1 MIWNFVI
8 GGVAGWVLANLLEE
22 DKPAEKVEVTSE
34 QALEV
39 LVQDIREEA
48 ECAMDACTTDEERE
62 LVYAQVKESVQK
74 LQLTLQERGEEIIAG
89 LRTQNVDASR
99 EEDVADSVD
108 SRVQGFKEKME
119 NLSEA
124 LDQALSDLNPKAAKA

>member
-8 GGVAGWVLANLLEE
+8 GGVAGWGLANLLED
-22 DKPAEKVEVTSE
+22 DKPAEKAEVTPE

-48 ECAMDACTTDEERE
+48 ECAMDACTTDGERE

-74 LQLTLQERGEEIIAG
+74 LQLTLQEKGEEIIAD
-89 LRTQNVDASR
+89 LRTQTADVPSK
-99 EEDVADSVD
+99 EEVADSVE
-108 SRVQGFKEKME
+108 SRVQDFKEKLDK
-119 NLSEA
+119 LSDA
-124 LDQALSDLNPKAAKA
+124 LNQALSDLKPKTAEA

>member
-8 GGVAGWVLANLLEE
+8 GGVAGWVLANLLED
-22 DKPAEKVEVTSE
+22 DKPAEKAEVSPE

-74 LQLTLQERGEEIIAG
+74 LQLTLQEKGEEIIAD
-89 LRTQNVDASR
+89 LRTQTADVPSK
-99 EEDVADSVD
+99 EEVADSVE
-108 SRVQGFKEKME
+108 SRVQDFKEKLDK
-119 NLSEA
+119 LSDA
-124 LDQALSDLNPKAAKA
+124 LNQVLSDLKPKTAEA